1 MKIVFLST
9 FYPFR
14 GGIAQFN
21 ALIYREIEKEHE
33 VEAITFSRQ
42 YPSLLFPGKTQLVSP
57 DDAADSI
64 LSKRWLDS
72 INPWTY
78 IRTASRIKKM
88 QPDLIITKYW
98 MTFFAPSLGYVLG
111 RQTKKTKR
119 ISVLDNVIPHEK
131 RFFDNWCNRYF
142 LKRNDGFIVMS
153 EKVLKDLLFYV
164 PNARYIHVPHPVYNQ
179 FGEKTTRSAALQKL
193 GLEKMAEKKIILFFG
208 IIRDYKGLDLLL
220 EAMAFLSDDFQLIV
234 AGEVYGSFQ
243 KYQNIIDNRQ
253 LNERVSLFTTYI
265 GDDEVKDYFSA
276 ADVCVLPYKS
286 ATQSGITSISNHF
299 ELPLIATNVG
309 GLAETIHHQKTGLI
323 IEGLEVKAIAESI
336 NHYFEANLKA
346 QFEAAI
352 KLQNLDNTWQ
362 NFAEKIVR
370 FYHDLN

>member
-21 ALIYREIEKEHE
+21 ALIYREIEKEHA

-57 DDAADSI
+57 DDAADLI
-64 LSKRWLDS
+64 PSKPWLDS
-72 INPWTY
+72 INPLTY
-78 IRTASRIKKM
+78 IRTAWRIKKM

-98 MTFFAPSLGYVLG
+98 MTFFAPSLGFVLG

-119 ISVLDNVIPHEK
+119 ISILDNVIPHEK

-153 EKVLKDLLFYV
+153 EKVLKDLLFYY
-164 PNARYIHVPHPVYNQ
+164 PKAKYIYVPHPVYNQ
-179 FGEKTTRSAALQKL
+179 FGEKTTRMAALQKL

-220 EAMAFLSDDFQLIV
+220 EAMALLSDDFQLIV

-243 KYQNIIDNRQ
+243 KYQEIIDNRR
-253 LNERVSLFTTYI
+253 LNERLSLFTKYI

-309 GLAETIHHQKTGLI
+309 GLAETILHKKTGLI
-323 IEGLEVKAIAESI
+323 VDLVDEKLLSESI
-336 NHYFEANLKA
+336 EHYFSANLNSEF
-346 QFEAAI
+346 QENI
-352 KLQNLDNTWQ
+352 KVQNKENTWD
-362 NFAEKIVR
+362 NFGKKILK
-370 FYHDLN
+370 FYDDLK

>member
-57 DDAADSI
+57 DDAADNI
-64 LSKRWLDS
+64 PSKRWLDS
-72 INPWTY
+72 INPLTY

-243 KYQNIIDNRQ
+243 KYQDIIDNRQ
-253 LNERVSLFTTYI
+253 LNERVSLFANYI

-370 FYHDLN
+370 FYHELN

>member
-14 GGIAQFN
+14 GGISQFN

-57 DDAADSI
+57 DDAADTI
-64 LSKRWLDS
+64 PSKRWLDS
-72 INPWTY
+72 INPLTY
-78 IRTASRIKKM
+78 IRTARRIKKM

-153 EKVLKDLLFYV
+153 EKVLKDLLLYV

-179 FGEKTTRSAALQKL
+179 FGEKLTRIAALQKL

-243 KYQNIIDNRQ
+243 KYQDIIDNRQ
-253 LNERVSLFTTYI
+253 LNERVSLFTNYI

-323 IEGLEVKAIAESI
+323 IEELEVKAIADSI

-352 KLQNLDNTWQ
+352 KLQNLDNTWK

-370 FYHDLN
+370 FYHELN

>member
-9 FYPFR
+9 FYPYR
-14 GGIAQFN
+14 GGNAQFN
-21 ALIYREIEKEHE
+21 ALIYREIEKVHK

-42 YPSLLFPGKTQLVSP
+42 YPSILFPGKTQLVSP
-57 DDAADSI
+57 EDAADLI
-64 LSKRWLDS
+64 PSKRWLDS
-72 INPWTY
+72 INPLTY
-78 IRTASRIKKM
+78 IRTAWRIKKM

-119 ISVLDNVIPHEK
+119 ISILDNVIPHEN

-153 EKVLKDLLFYV
+153 EKVLK
-164 PNARYIHVPHPVYNQ
+164 YIYVPHPVYNQ
-179 FGEKTTRSAALQKL
+179 FGEKTTRMAALQKL

-220 EAMAFLSDDFQLIV
+220 EAMALLSDDFQLIV

-243 KYQNIIDNRQ
+243 KYQEIIDNRC
-253 LNERVSLFTTYI
+253 LNERVSLFTNYI
-265 GDDEVKDYFSA
+265 DDDEVKDYFSA

-309 GLAETIHHQKTGLI
+309 GLAETILHKKTGLI
-323 IEGLEVKAIAESI
+323 VDLVDEKLLSESI
-336 NHYFEANLKA
+336 EHYFSANLNSEF
-346 QFEAAI
+346 QENI
-352 KLQNLDNTWQ
+352 KVQNKENTWD
-362 NFAEKIVR
+362 NFGKKILK
-370 FYHDLN
+370 FYDDLN

>member
-1 MKIVFLST
+1 M
-9 FYPFR
+9 
-14 GGIAQFN
+14 
-21 ALIYREIEKEHE
+21 
-33 VEAITFSRQ
+33 
-42 YPSLLFPGKTQLVSP
+42 
-57 DDAADSI
+57 AD
-64 LSKRWLDS
+64 
-72 INPWTY
+72 
-78 IRTASRIKKM
+78 
-88 QPDLIITKYW
+88 
-98 MTFFAPSLGYVLG
+98 
-111 RQTKKTKR
+111 
-119 ISVLDNVIPHEK
+119 
-131 RFFDNWCNRYF
+131 
-142 LKRNDGFIVMS
+142 
-153 EKVLKDLLFYV
+153 
-164 PNARYIHVPHPVYNQ
+164 
-179 FGEKTTRSAALQKL
+179 
-193 GLEKMAEKKIILFFG
+193 KKIILFFG

-243 KYQNIIDNRQ
+243 KYQEIIDNRQ
-253 LNERVSLFTTYI
+253 LNERVSLFTNYI

-323 IEGLEVKAIAESI
+323 IEELAVKDIAESI

-352 KLQNLDNTWQ
+352 KLQNLDNTWK

>member
-9 FYPFR
+9 FYPYR

-21 ALIYREIEKEHE
+21 ALIYREIEKVCE
-33 VEAITFSRQ
+33 VEAVTFSRQ
-42 YPSLLFPGKTQLVSP
+42 YPAILFPGKTQLVTP
-57 DDAADSI
+57 EDAADVI
-64 LSKRWLDS
+64 PSKRWLDS
-72 INPWTY
+72 INPLTY
-78 IRTASRIKKM
+78 FRTARRIKKM

-98 MTFFAPSLGYVLG
+98 MTFFAPSLGFVLG

-119 ISVLDNVIPHEK
+119 ISILDNVIPHEK

-142 LKRNDGFIVMS
+142 LKRNDGFVVMS

-179 FGEKTTRSAALQKL
+179 FGEKLTRINALQKL
-193 GLEKMAEKKIILFFG
+193 GLEKIADKNIILFFG
-208 IIRDYKGLDLLL
+208 IIRDYKGLDWLL
-220 EAMAFLSDDFQLIV
+220 EAMALLSDEFQLII

-243 KYQNIIDNRQ
+243 KYQEIIDKRQ
-253 LNERVSLFTTYI
+253 LKNRVSLFANYI

-309 GLAETIHHQKTGLI
+309 GLAETILHQKTGI
-323 IEGLEVKAIAESI
+323 IINELEPKAIAASI
-336 NHYFEANLKA
+336 NYYFEANLKA
-346 QFEAAI
+346 QYESNI
-352 KLQNLDNTWQ
+352 KVQNLDNTWQ
-362 NFAEKIVR
+362 NFADKILR
-370 FYHDLN
+370 FYHDLD